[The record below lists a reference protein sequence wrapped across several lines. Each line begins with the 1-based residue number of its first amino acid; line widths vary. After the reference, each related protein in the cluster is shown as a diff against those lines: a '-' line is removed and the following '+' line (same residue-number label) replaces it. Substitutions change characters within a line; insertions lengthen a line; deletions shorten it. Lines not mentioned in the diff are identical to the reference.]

1 MSGPRLVSSR
11 PPRDTPHD
19 DASVSA
25 PPDLPTSAPLLALL
39 CAAAIAVAALLTF
52 WPVRD
57 HAFLNWDDTT
67 AMTAPTR
74 EPGDRGVVAWAATTR
89 FLQHYQPLGWL
100 ALDLVAGRPPS
111 PARVHGA
118 AVWLHAANAVL
129 LFLLVASLT
138 PRAGPADAHWLAAA
152 AATAIFA
159 VHPMRVE
166 PVAWA
171 SAWPYLLSYLWL
183 LGALLAFASWTR
195 TDRQS
200 TLVAAAGLYLVSQ
213 LTRVTAPLLPLA
225 LPFIAAAAPR
235 ARLRDGAALIRAA
248 LPFALVAAPLA
259 WLEGGART
267 VETLTDVPLASRL
280 ATALVAPAVYAW
292 RTIRPGE
299 IPPLD
304 VWPRVPAADWA
315 IVGVVL
321 LATGLVLWASWM
333 LSKRGALAVWGTYLL
348 LLAPVSGLFASGLQM
363 TADRYAYGPA
373 MVLSTGLAAA
383 LTVAPAALRR
393 GAFLVIGIAAVVHA
407 QSAQVQAAFWRD
419 SITLWT
425 RAVTLTPDNDIARYN
440 LALARLDAGQINAAM
455 SDLEALLRVVPDHA
469 PARATLNRLIADRE
483 SAAGDLAA
491 RAGQFFTAVTAYD
504 RALAAEPTRLAVRM
518 KRGMALAQAGEF
530 ARAVPDLEAATAA
543 TAPEPAVANALA
555 FGYAA
560 TGRAADGLALLRR
573 ARTAHPDDASI
584 AANLARLL
592 VTADPPSLRAPL
604 EALEIAAALNDRSG
618 GADPRVL
625 DTLALALDA
634 TGHRADAQAALD
646 VAIDLARTRGDAAL
660 AATLTQRRAALGR

>member
-11 PPRDTPHD
+11 PRRETPPD
-19 DASVSA
+19 DAPPPA
-25 PPDLPTSAPLLALL
+25 PPDLPTAAPLLALL
-39 CAAAIAVAALLTF
+39 CAAAIAAAALVTF

-67 AMTAPTR
+67 AMTAPSR

-89 FLQHYQPLGWL
+89 VLQHYQPLGWL
-100 ALDLVAGRPPS
+100 ALDAVAGRPPS
-111 PARVHGA
+111 PARVHA
-118 AVWLHAANAVL
+118 SAVWLHALNAVL
-129 LFLLVASLT
+129 LFLLVASLA
-138 PRAGPADAHWLAAA
+138 PRDGPAEARWLTAA
-152 AATAIFA
+152 AATAVFA

-171 SAWPYLLSYLWL
+171 SAWPYLWSYAWL
-183 LGALLAFASWTR
+183 LGAMLAFVAWTR
-195 TDRQS
+195 SDRRGA
-200 TLVAAAGLYLVSQ
+200 LAAAAVLYLVSQ
-213 LTRVTAPLLPLA
+213 LSRVTAPLLPLA
-225 LPFIAAAAPR
+225 LPLIAMAVPG
-235 ARLRDGAALIRAA
+235 ARVRSGAELVRGA

-259 WLEGGART
+259 WLEAGART
-267 VETLTDVPLASRL
+267 VETLADIPFTSRL

-292 RTIRPGE
+292 RTVRPGE
-299 IPPLD
+299 IVPLD
-304 VWPRVPAADWA
+304 VWPRVPTADWA

-321 LATGLVLWASWM
+321 LATGLALWASWM

-373 MVLSTGLAAA
+373 MALSVGLAAA
-383 LTVAPAALRR
+383 LARAPHALRR
-393 GAFLVIGIAAVVHA
+393 GAFLVIGVAAVIHA
-407 QSAQVQAAFWRD
+407 QSAQAQAAFWRD

-425 RAVTLTPDNDIARYN
+425 RAVALTPDNDIARYN

-455 SDLEALLRVVPDHA
+455 SDLEALLRLVPDHA
-469 PARATLNRLIADRE
+469 PARTTLNRLIADRE

-491 RAGQFFTAVTAYD
+491 RGGQFFTAVTSYD
-504 RALAAEPTRLAVRM
+504 RALAAEPTRLTVRL
-518 KRGMALAQAGEF
+518 KRGMALAQGGDV
-530 ARAVPDLEAATAA
+530 ARAVPDLEAATAG
-543 TAPEPAVANALA
+543 TEPEPAVANALA

-560 TGRAADGLALLRR
+560 TGRAADGIALLRR
-573 ARTAHPDDASI
+573 ARAAHPDDASI

-592 VTADPPSLRAPL
+592 VTAEPASLRAPL
-604 EALEIAAALNDRSG
+604 EALELAAALNDRSG

-634 TGHRADAQAALD
+634 TGHRADARAALD
-646 VAIDLARTRGDAAL
+646 VAIDLARSRGDNAFAV
-660 AATLTQRRAALGR
+660 TLTQRRAALGR